1 MVCRNSELFM
11 KIIKSKKKLYS
22 LAERERWDEN
32 SFAPVEDTKLTIEL
46 DDCNRIE
53 CANFRVSKDNTIE
66 NHACISTQAGCK
78 QGCKFCTSGLRGF
91 IRNLEVNEIIGQ
103 LELLAE
109 TSQITFD
116 KVLLMG
122 VGEPLDNLKNVIE
135 AIERIYGSSFFNKK
149 RRISI
154 ATCGLAGQIDQLS
167 NIKVPI
173 DLWISLHAATDKKRE
188 KLMPIAKIHHLKTIL
203 VAAKK
208 FSEKNQNSR
217 VWLNYM
223 IFNKFNNFSK
233 DAKDLSK
240 LLKGTEKNF
249 NLFLTIPNCDCL
261 GFHKANEQQIEAFRK
276 KLLNEGVENRI
287 LKFITAG
294 NDIEAGCGE
303 FLFIPNESK

>member
-1 MVCRNSELFM
+1 M

-22 LAERERWDEN
+22 LSEQEKWNEN
-32 SFAPVEDTKLTIEL
+32 SFAPIEDTKLTIQL
-46 DDCNRIE
+46 DDCNKIE
-53 CANFRVSKDNTIE
+53 CAHFKVSKDSTIE

-78 QGCKFCTSGLRGF
+78 QGCKFCTSGARGF
-91 IRNLEVNEIIGQ
+91 KRNLEVSEIVGQ

-109 TSQITFD
+109 MRQITFD
-116 KVLLMG
+116 KILLMG
-122 VGEPLDNLKNVIE
+122 VGEPLDNLNNVIK
-135 AIERIYGSSFFNKK
+135 AIERIYSSSFFSRK

-154 ATCGLAGQIDQLS
+154 ATCGLACQIDKLS
-167 NIKVPI
+167 NIKLPI

-188 KLMPIAKIHHLKTIL
+188 KLMPIAKIYPLKTIL
-203 VAAKK
+203 TAAKK
-208 FSEKNQNSR
+208 FSEKNHNI

-233 DAKDLSK
+233 DAKELSK
-240 LLKGTEKNF
+240 LLKGTKKNF
-249 NLFLTIPNCDCL
+249 SLFLTIPNCDCL
-261 GFHKANEQQIEAFRK
+261 GFHKANEQQIEAFKK

-303 FLFIPNESK
+303 FSFIPNESK